1 MSRSVRRGLAAI
13 FLLIVVFGVA
23 GCKSASTTSHGN
35 RRLAGTNAP
44 PGVMFFA
51 DTPDKRPV
59 LKPKFSQK
67 LNPAWWFGNI
77 DDPVPPDGYRP
88 GDPHRVRRWYCRNS
102 LHNFTFYVFGIADK
116 NFERVGY
123 LEEGDGWRWAVCKYK
138 WLRLPFLAYNRRGFH
153 FYIGW
158 RDRGNFGVK
167 LNF

>member
-1 MSRSVRRGLAAI
+1 MTFSVRRSLAVISLGLAVLA
-13 FLLIVVFGVA
+13 VT
-23 GCKSASTTSHGN
+23 GCKSASMTSHGN
-35 RRLAGTNAP
+35 RRLTGTNAP

-59 LKPKFSQK
+59 LKPKFLQK
-67 LNPAWWFGNI
+67 VNPVWWFGNI
-77 DDPVPPDGYRP
+77 DDPEPPEDYRP
-88 GDPHRVRRWYCRNS
+88 QDKHRTGKWYCRNS
-102 LHNFTFYVFGIADK
+102 LHNFTFYVVGVADK
-116 NFERVGY
+116 PFERVGY

-138 WLRLPFLAYNRRGFH
+138 WLRLPFVAYNRRGFH